1 MLNDGHDQPLS
12 VRLAKSH
19 VDEESPSD
27 SVVTAYA
34 GEPPIEHPPIQY
46 GRLVLIVLFGCLGAY
61 MFFSSSGP
69 TLNKLVA
76 NIQMLASDRD
86 VAAGFAQFAFG
97 AIGFLAGVSIANLF
111 ITLGRRV
118 GNNWEDLSTPD
129 KVTFFVGVFL
139 GLIASVPF
147 IFLVYAMVNQNIVLL
162 MATMMLVIAGFSTGT
177 VYVLN
182 TMSDI
187 LPWYRGHA
195 RGRRRGLKILDTNVI
210 IDGRIYDIWRAGF
223 LEGQLYI
230 PSFCLEELQFI
241 ADSHDPLRRQ
251 RGRRGLDVLRLLQSD
266 LPLEVGIHDRY
277 AGSPKDEVDT
287 RLVRLAIALGAD
299 IVTNDSNLNR
309 VAKLQNVRVLNIN
322 ELAMGLRPNLLPQE
336 CIALPVSREGN
347 QPFQGVGYLDD
358 GTMVV
363 VDNAKQYIG
372 QTVDVVV
379 TQVIQTERGKM
390 IFGQLVSALQDE
402 NGEE

>member
-1 MLNDGHDQPLS
+1 MLNESHDQPLATK
-12 VRLAKSH
+12 V
-19 VDEESPSD
+19 
-27 SVVTAYA
+27 A
-34 GEPPIEHPPIQY
+34 GTTFPDAVAHHTPIQY
-46 GRLVLIVLFGCLGAY
+46 GRLFLTILLGSLGAY
-61 MFFSSSGP
+61 SFFALSGP
-69 TLNKLVA
+69 YLRTLIVR
-76 NIQMLASDRD
+76 IGMLASDHETA
-86 VAAGFAQFAFG
+86 VQFAQFACG
-97 AIGFLAGVSIANLF
+97 ATGFLAGGMVSNLL
-111 ITLGRRV
+111 ITVGRRL
-118 GNNWEDLSTPD
+118 GHNWDNLSTPD

-139 GLIASVPF
+139 GLVASVPF
-147 IFLVYAMVNQNIVLL
+147 IFLVYAMVNQNIILL
-162 MATMMLVIAGFSTGT
+162 MLTMLVVIAGFSTGS

-182 TMSDI
+182 TMDEI

-210 IDGRIYDIWRAGF
+210 IDGRIYEVWRAGF
-223 LEGQLYI
+223 LEGQLYV
-230 PSFCLEELQFI
+230 PGFCLEELQFI
-241 ADSHDPLRRQ
+241 ADSSDPLRRQ
-251 RGRRGLDVLRLLQSD
+251 RGRRGLDVLSLLQAD

-277 AGSPKDEVDT
+277 AGSPKDEVDS

-336 CIALPVSREGN
+336 TIALPVSREGN

-363 VDNAKQYIG
+363 VDHAKQFIG
-372 QTVDVVV
+372 QTIDVVV

-390 IFGQLVSALQDE
+390 IFGQPASTLELPDG
-402 NGEE
+402 GE